1 MQFRLGFTL
10 TVLATALLP
19 SRQLHL
25 QLNKHDPMLPS
36 PLGVM
41 GKGCDVS
48 RVLKAQQATKLDVYS
63 DSTYVFSARQAT
75 PPESERIYRR
85 DLRMNRSL
93 IFIF

>member
-1 MQFRLGFTL
+1 
-10 TVLATALLP
+10 
-19 SRQLHL
+19 
-25 QLNKHDPMLPS
+25 MLPS

-75 PPESERIYRR
+75 PPESERIY
-85 DLRMNRSL
+85 DV
-93 IFIF
+93 I